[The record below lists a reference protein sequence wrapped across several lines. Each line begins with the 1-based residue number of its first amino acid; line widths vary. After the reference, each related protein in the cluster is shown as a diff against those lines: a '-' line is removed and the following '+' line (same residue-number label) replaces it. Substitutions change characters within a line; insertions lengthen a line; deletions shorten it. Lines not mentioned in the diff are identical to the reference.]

1 MKCGFAALLCL
12 LTLPEVLSAIEPGEV
27 VLVANRNMPQSK
39 EVAAFYSHK
48 RGIPQENVLYFDLPT
63 GEDINFLSYQS
74 NLVLPLRAALRD
86 RKDHIK
92 VVLCIYGVP
101 LRVGA
106 ELPSNSEMAESK
118 KLGADLKQDQD
129 RIKKMEIEI
138 KELGPAAQA
147 DKNSEAGKKLKELN
161 DELQKLRAQVLK
173 LEGRRRWLSHAES
186 VASVDSELMH
196 LWWDKYERRRFL
208 ANSMHWHAPKSVN
221 DGKPPLVM
229 TCRLDGPTPEIAK
242 RLVTDAVAVEK
253 TGLAG
258 KVCVDARDQRYDPKT
273 DQGYGYGGYDE
284 SMREMAALLKDH
296 GKLDVVLDNKSE
308 VFKPGACPDCALYC
322 GWYSHANYVDSCKFV
337 KGAVAWHLASSEA
350 VSLRRKD
357 TKLWC
362 PKILENGACA
372 TLGPVGEPYTLGFP
386 KPAEFFG
393 LLATGEYTIVEC
405 YAKTLNVTSWM
416 CTLIADPLY
425 NPFKAKPCLKS
436 SQVLPSPKGGR
447 FLAR

>member
-1 MKCGFAALLCL
+1 MLRLTFVTTMAL
-12 LTLPEVLSAIEPGEV
+12 TVVVSSSAIEPGDIIVIANKNMPASREVAEFYCQIRKVPPANVV
-27 VLVANRNMPQSK
+27 VL
-39 EVAAFYSHK
+39 
-48 RGIPQENVLYFDLPT
+48 DLPIV
-63 GEDINFLSYQS
+63 EDIGYSDYTKR
-74 NLVLPLRAALRD
+74 LVEPLRACLAD
-86 RKDHIK
+86 RKDRVK
-92 VVLCIYGVP
+92 VLLCVYGVP

-106 ELPSNSEMAESK
+106 DLSTEAETVELTKLNAEI
-118 KLGADLKQDQD
+118 KQEQD
-129 RIKKMEIEI
+129 RIKNLEIEL
-138 KELGPAAQA
+138 KKQEATAAK
-147 DKNSEAGKKLKELN
+147 DKSNEPNKKLKEVN
-161 DELQKLRAQVLK
+161 DELQKLRAQVQK

-196 LWWDKYERRRFL
+196 LWWDHYERRRFM
-208 ANSMHWHAPKSVN
+208 ANPMHWQAPKNVN
-221 DGKPPLVM
+221 EGKPSLLM

-242 RLVTDAVAVEK
+242 RLVSDAAAVEK
-253 TGLAG
+253 SGLSG
-258 KVCVDARDQRYDPKT
+258 KVYVDARDQRYDPKT

-308 VFKPGACPDCALYC
+308 VFKPGTCPDCALYC

-393 LLATGEYTIVEC
+393 MLATGEFTIIEC

-425 NPFKAKPCLKS
+425 NPFKTRPCFKS
-436 SQVLPSPKGGR
+436 SQVHPSPKGGR